1 PAPRS
6 RVSGRL
12 AIQGEAP
19 PDARRGRGRAVRPGA
34 GGGCGTMIGPAP
46 GIRLKVCMA
55 GEAAVGK
62 TSLIR
67 RYVLDEYDDRYLATL
82 GTKITKKTLTV
93 QDPKGAGTVT
103 VHAILWDIMGT
114 STLRDLLKE
123 AYYHGAEGIFTV
135 ADKTRQETL
144 GAIDSWVASIR
155 SVAGDIP
162 TVGLV
167 NKQDLE
173 PDPAFASGEI
183 EAFFE
188 KRGWPGRYK
197 SAKTGSGL
205 DLPHRRFLH
214 PEPREVLGAEADPGR
229 LHRRR
234 VPREE
239 VLVRDDVRL
248 LEALRDRRPP
258 SEHGHVEGDRVAL
271 REAVLLRKDLDP
283 PLV

>member
-1 PAPRS
+1 
-6 RVSGRL
+6 
-12 AIQGEAP
+12 
-19 PDARRGRGRAVRPGA
+19 
-34 GGGCGTMIGPAP
+34 MIGPAS

-82 GTKITKKTLTV
+82 GTKITKRTLTV
-93 QDPKGAGTVT
+93 QDPRGPGTLT

-135 ADKTRQETL
+135 ADKTRRETL

-188 KRGWPGRYK
+188 KRGWPWMYT
-197 SAKTGSGL
+197 SAKTGSGVEEAFQL
-205 DLPHRRFLH
+205 LVEAILTAR
-214 PEPREVLGAEADPGR
+214 PRT
-229 LHRRR
+229 
-234 VPREE
+234 
-239 VLVRDDVRL
+239 
-248 LEALRDRRPP
+248 
-258 SEHGHVEGDRVAL
+258 
-271 REAVLLRKDLDP
+271 
-283 PLV
+283 